1 MAIRLSQDECGTSSE
16 GIMRVKTAGL
26 GLVAL
31 GILLLG
37 AQLVLYLGAKNIGP
51 PPERS
56 EIHIVPPRQAFTNP
70 LPGILGA
77 MSLIAGLA
85 LAARKPEEAD
95 DPTDGLTIPG
105 GATKARQT
113 SR

>member
-1 MAIRLSQDECGTSSE
+1 MSL
-16 GIMRVKTAGL
+16 KTAGL
-26 GLVAL
+26 GLIAL

-37 AQLVLYLGAKNIGP
+37 AQLVLFLGAKNIVP
-51 PPERS
+51 PPRS
-56 EIHIVPPRQAFTNP
+56 GEIHIAPPPQARTNP

-85 LAARKPEEAD
+85 LAGRKPEEAD
-95 DPTDGLTIPG
+95 DPIDGLTIPEQ
-105 GATKARQT
+105 AAKARQK